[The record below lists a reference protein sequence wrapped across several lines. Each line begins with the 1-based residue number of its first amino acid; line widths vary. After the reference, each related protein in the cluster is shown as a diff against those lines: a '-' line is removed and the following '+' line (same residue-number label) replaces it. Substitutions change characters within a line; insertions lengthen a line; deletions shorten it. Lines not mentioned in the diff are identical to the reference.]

1 MISKELYYL
10 VMVYLYLN
18 LVYFNYFFYCEVFF
32 WWLVYFLF
40 EIIWYFVVI
49 DINIYDV
56 FGVLVEII
64 GKFIND
70 ELWFFFC
77 INNLIIGRLVEI
89 CILGELLFNLW
100 LKCCKKLFFI
110 KKFGKGIFY

>member
-1 MISKELYYL
+1 MIGI
-10 VMVYLYLN
+10 
-18 LVYFNYFFYCEVFF
+18 FF
-32 WWLVYFLF
+32 
-40 EIIWYFVVI
+40 IWNNMIFCCYWYKYIWCIF
-49 DINIYDV
+49 
-56 FGVLVEII
+56 FGVLVEIR

-89 CILGELLFNLW
+89 CILGELWFNLW

-110 KKFGKGIFY
+110 KKFGKGIFYYDCLFY